1 MILSVS
7 FSYLSAFLLL
17 HSSSTQ
23 FPFAIFYFTGP
34 DHFNRAI
41 RNHASLVGFSLS
53 DSVRQHN
60 MTQHDMTQYNSIPN
74 NTSQYQTTQLTT
86 KQHSTTRYDTTQQ
99 NTTHPITT
107 ITTHHHTIYLTI
119 RFRMLTLLTFD
130 SNYVA

>member
-60 MTQHDMTQYNSIPN
+60 MTRHDMTQYNSIPN

-86 KQHSTTRYDTTQQ
+86 KQHNSLPNNTAQHDMTRHNKTLHTPLQQLLHTTTQS
-99 NTTHPITT
+99 I
-107 ITTHHHTIYLTI
+107 
-119 RFRMLTLLTFD
+119 
-130 SNYVA
+130 